1 MRTEADSRPI
11 GVLIASN
18 LLGGVGV
25 ASGVA
30 VGALLVEEHGG
41 TAIAGLGQAAS
52 VLGAAIAAI
61 PLATMATRHG
71 RRWSLAT
78 GYAIALTGA
87 VLIITAAVV
96 GQILVLLLGLGLF
109 GVAQA
114 VNLQS
119 RYAAAEGV
127 PAASRAKAMSIVI
140 WATTIGSVAGPNLSA
155 VGERLGTSV
164 GVPGLAGP
172 YLFSLVSFAGAGLAV
187 ALFYRPARVAAV
199 GADAGGAP
207 TGASASRVP
216 AAAPAGGLA
225 PGLPASG
232 EGAGGR
238 VGSAASHAPTM
249 GAVQALRWA
258 LARRVPRF
266 AVVLLAGGHAVMV
279 MVMVMTP
286 LHMQH
291 NGMSLEVVGI
301 VISLHVLGMFALSP
315 VFGWLADRYGAI
327 RTATLGVAILVVA
340 IVLGF
345 VAASTHAHGSLTA
358 VALTVLGLGW
368 SATTI
373 SASALI
379 TSTSSDAVRVP
390 LQGATDA
397 GMNYAGASA
406 AALAGPVL
414 AAGGFHAVNIG
425 GALILVPVIVLLVG
439 LLRRPEHP
447 AEPPSPTTP
456 ATAPAAGVV
465 GSS

>member
-1 MRTEADSRPI
+1 MPTQAGRRRLA
-11 GVLIASN
+11 VLIVSN
-18 LLGGVGV
+18 LLGGVGI
-25 ASGVA
+25 ASGAA

-41 TAIAGLGQAAS
+41 TAIAGVGQAAS

-61 PLATMATRHG
+61 PLATMAARHG
-71 RRWSLAT
+71 RRRSLAT
-78 GYAIALTGA
+78 GYGIALTGA
-87 VLIITAAVV
+87 VLIITAALL

-119 RYAAAEGV
+119 RYAATEGV
-127 PAASRAKAMSIVI
+127 PVASRAKSMSIVI

-155 VGERLGTSV
+155 VGARIGESV

-172 YLFSLVSFAGAGLAV
+172 YLFSLVSFASAGLAV
-187 ALFYRPARVAAV
+187 ALFYRPAQ
-199 GADAGGAP
+199 
-207 TGASASRVP
+207 
-216 AAAPAGGLA
+216 APAVDELDDGEDAVA
-225 PGLPASG
+225 PPV
-232 EGAGGR
+232 E
-238 VGSAASHAPTM
+238 SATTTTAAIDTTPTM
-249 GAVQALRWA
+249 GAIQALRWA
-258 LARRVPRF
+258 LGRRVPRF

-286 LHMQH
+286 LHLQH

-315 VFGWLADRYGAI
+315 VFGWLVDRFGAI
-327 RTATLGVAILVVA
+327 PTATLGVFVLVLAV
-340 IVLGF
+340 VLGF
-345 VAASTHAHGSLTA
+345 AAASTHAHGSLTA

-379 TSTSSDAVRVP
+379 TSTSTDAVRVP
-390 LQGATDA
+390 LQGVTDA

-414 AAGGFHAVNIG
+414 AAGGFQAVNVA

-456 ATAPAAGVV
+456 ATAPPAAAG
-465 GSS
+465 GS